1 MVRCRPKRDGRS
13 NNPGTLY
20 LPPLA
25 LEQNVFRVFERR
37 IKKVRKL
44 KDKLSGAEA
53 QQMLTSDGIAARG
66 EGTVDVRD
74 ARDLDD
80 LKDNTVDYVVTDPP
94 FGDSLQ
100 YAELNFI
107 PESFIGNFT
116 EAENE
121 IVVNDTR
128 SVSETEYLDRM
139 GDAFEE
145 AYRVIKPGGYM
156 SIIFNNT
163 SPLVWAGMK
172 RHLLK
177 TGFDLPAVTGIVK
190 GHASKNQTV
199 YAGSTS
205 RFDPVF
211 HARKPKDAEPES
223 IEVVEYS
230 EQESEELAVD
240 VALDVIEEDSD
251 KEFADSIAY
260 IHSQVTQRLLE
271 MDAIV
276 HPPSPKTLKSLLEE
290 TGQADIIE
298 A

>member
-1 MVRCRPKRDGRS
+1 
-13 NNPGTLY
+13 
-20 LPPLA
+20 
-25 LEQNVFRVFERR
+25 
-37 IKKVRKL
+37 
-44 KDKLSGAEA
+44 
-53 QQMLTSDGIAARG
+53 
-66 EGTVDVRD
+66 
-74 ARDLDD
+74 
-80 LKDNTVDYVVTDPP
+80 
-94 FGDSLQ
+94 
-100 YAELNFI
+100 
-107 PESFIGNFT
+107 
-116 EAENE
+116 
-121 IVVNDTR
+121 
-128 SVSETEYLDRM
+128 M

-145 AYRVIKPGGYM
+145 AYRVLKPGGYM

-211 HARKPKDAEPES
+211 HACKPKDEELES

-240 VALDVIEEDSD
+240 VALDVLEEDSD

-290 TGQADIIE
+290 AGQADIIE